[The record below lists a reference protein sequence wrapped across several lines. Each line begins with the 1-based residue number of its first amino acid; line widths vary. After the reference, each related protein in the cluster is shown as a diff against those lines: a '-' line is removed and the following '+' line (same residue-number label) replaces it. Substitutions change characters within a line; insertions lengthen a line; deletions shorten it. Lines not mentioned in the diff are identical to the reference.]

1 MSFTNLHSL
10 NKSILGIVNI
20 RFFSEK
26 KKNHDRMLESKY
38 LDWLYK
44 ESQRHCQNSF

>member
-1 MSFTNLHSL
+1 MPFTNLHSL

-20 RFFSEK
+20 RFFQK
-26 KKNHDRMLESKY
+26 RKYHDRMLEYKY
-38 LDWLYK
+38 LDSLYK